1 MIAAILGAAKFDA
14 PTTKDFLFDCYFSFR
29 LFGIE
34 FCFNFIIALV
44 TGAVLIYLLL
54 FFFAFR
60 NARTVP
66 GKLQSLMELG
76 LEFVREQIAM
86 PMLGPAADRF
96 LPLLVT
102 FFFFIFFMNMF
113 EVAPWVNFSA
123 SSRVAFPLVLA
134 LIAWITYNAVGVA
147 KHGFLG
153 YLRFTC
159 VIPSAP
165 AFLRYSLLLLIEFV
179 SNIVIRPITLTIRLA
194 ANFVAGHF
202 LLALAFLGTEFFL
215 LDGPKTWVLLGVSFP
230 LSVILVGFEVFV
242 SVLQAFIFAVL
253 TASYIGGVLAEE
265 H

>member
-1 MIAAILGAAKFDA
+1 VIAAILGAEFH
-14 PTTKDFLFDCYFSFR
+14 PPGTEDFVFDCYFSVS
-29 LFGIE
+29 LFGVEI
-34 FCFNFIIALV
+34 CFNFIIALV
-44 TGAVLIYLLL
+44 LASVLVYVLL
-54 FFFAFR
+54 FLIAFR
-60 NARTVP
+60 KPRTVP
-66 GKLQSLMELG
+66 GKLQALMEMG
-76 LEFVREQIAM
+76 LEFVREQIAL

-134 LIAWITYNAVGVA
+134 VIAWLTYNAVGIA
-147 KHGFLG
+147 KHGFFG

-159 VIPSAP
+159 IIPSAP

-215 LDGPKTWVLLGVSFP
+215 LNGPKTWVLLGVSFP
-230 LSVILVGFEVFV
+230 LSVVLVGFEVFV

-253 TASYIGGVLAEE
+253 TASYLGGVLAEE

>member
-1 MIAAILGAAKFDA
+1 VIAAILGAAKFHP
-14 PTTKDFLFDCYFSFR
+14 PTTKDFLFDCYFSFHV
-29 LFGIE
+29 FGIE

-44 TGAVLIYLLL
+44 TASVLIYLLL
-54 FFFAFR
+54 FFLAFR
-60 NARTVP
+60 KARTVP

-76 LEFVREQIAM
+76 VEFVREQIAM

-96 LPLLVT
+96 LALLVT

-134 LIAWITYNAVGVA
+134 VIAWLTYNAVGIA
-147 KHGFLG
+147 RHGFLG
-153 YLRFTC
+153 YLKFTC
-159 VIPSAP
+159 IIPSAP

-230 LSVILVGFEVFV
+230 LSVVLVGFEVFV
-242 SVLQAFIFAVL
+242 SVLQAVIFAVL
-253 TASYIGGVLAEE
+253 TASYLGGVLAEE

>member
-1 MIAAILGAAKFDA
+1 VIASVAAAEFH
-14 PTTKDFLFDCYFSFR
+14 PPGTTDFIFDCYFGVDV
-29 LFGIE
+29 FGIE
-34 FCFNFIIALV
+34 ICFNFIIALV
-44 TGAVLIYLLL
+44 VASVVIYLLL
-54 FFFAFR
+54 FLLAFR
-60 NARTVP
+60 KPRTVP

-76 LEFVREQIAM
+76 LEFVREQIAI

-102 FFFFIFFMNMF
+102 FLFFIFFMNMF

-134 LIAWITYNAVGVA
+134 SIAWVTYNAVGIA
-147 KHGFLG
+147 KHGPLG
-153 YLRFTC
+153 YLKFMC
-159 VIPSAP
+159 VIPAAP
-165 AFLRYSLLLLIEFV
+165 WWIQPLLVPIEFV

-202 LLALAFLGTEFFL
+202 LLALVFLGTEFFL
-215 LDGPKTWVLLGVSFP
+215 LNGPKTWILIGVSFP

-242 SVLQAFIFAVL
+242 AILHAFIFAIL
-253 TASYIGGVLAEE
+253 TASYLGGVLAEE